1 MLSTVIPLV
10 MLLIP
15 AGTSAR
21 PYPAAPQAVR
31 QDTLRVKEEKP
42 GYRAEAKITG
52 DAAMRS
58 ALKRVPGGRM
68 ESAELE
74 KEKGRLVYSFDIVA
88 PHKTGIEEILVDARS
103 GEVVSQQ
110 HESPAAEAK
119 EHDDEKHHDSS
130 TAEAKEH
137 DDKQHESPSE
147 EAKEHDGEQHNSR

>member
-15 AGTSAR
+15 AG
-21 PYPAAPQAVR
+21 

-58 ALKRVPGGRM
+58 ALSRVPGGHV

-74 KEKGRLVYSFDIVA
+74 KEKGRLVYSFDIVS
-88 PHKTGIEEILVDARS
+88 PHKAGIEEIQVDARS

-119 EHDDEKHHDSS
+119 EHD
-130 TAEAKEH
+130 AE
-137 DDKQHESPSE
+137 KQHESPSE
-147 EAKEHDGEQHNSR
+147 EAKEHDDEPHDSP

>member
-21 PYPAAPQAVR
+21 PHPAAPQPVR

-42 GYRAEAKITG
+42 GYRAEAKISG

-58 ALKRVPGGRM
+58 ALSRVTGGHI

-74 KEKGRLVYSFDIVA
+74 KEKGRLVYSFDIVS
-88 PHKTGIEEILVDARS
+88 PHKTGIEEIQVDARS

-119 EHDDEKHHDSS
+119 EHDGEKH
-130 TAEAKEH
+130 
-137 DDKQHESPSE
+137 HESPSE
-147 EAKEHDGEQHNSR
+147 EAKEHDDEPHNSR

>member
-15 AGTSAR
+15 AG
-21 PYPAAPQAVR
+21 

-58 ALKRVPGGRM
+58 ALSRVPGGHI

-88 PHKTGIEEILVDARS
+88 KDGLHEVNIDANS
-103 GEVVSQQ
+103 GEVL
-110 HESPAAEAK
+110 ENKIETPADEAK
-119 EHDDEKHHDSS
+119 EK
-130 TAEAKEH
+130 AEDAAK
-137 DDKQHESPSE
+137 P
-147 EAKEHDGEQHNSR
+147 APTPY